1 MRVITRKT
9 SGPWALVRRTIGLL
23 CLVVWALGA
32 ILPIIPG
39 WPALV
44 VAIALL
50 GRRDRALRL
59 IHLYGRR
66 TLRWMRRHPAPHVRP
81 VGHWLSNRYMEL
93 RRAITPGIIAAER
106 AFGAL

>member
-1 MRVITRKT
+1 MSTKRTLGLWPIIRKV
-9 SGPWALVRRTIGLL
+9 AGLC

-39 WPALV
+39 WPALI

-50 GRRDRALRL
+50 GRRDRTLRL
-59 IHLYGRR
+59 LHLYGRQS
-66 TLRWMRRHPAPHVRP
+66 LRWLRRHPAPQVRP
-81 VGHWLSNRYMEL
+81 VGLWLSDKYVVM

-106 AFGAL
+106 TFGAS